1 MSYSI
6 IKNDIVNVDELILQ
20 IKPYIKKFNE
30 HSKFF
35 SQCKHEEHFEK
46 NLERNVPH
54 LSYQI
59 AEIYCSGR
67 DLAGTVSDL
76 INKSFSIEI
85 NGLLK
90 TAIDKLEPELTGL
103 KSWGESEHLNISKIY
118 KESGYNEWSVN
129 HMLSMTLEMCRQ
141 IDEILIFINALKA
154 SYSYQIQSG
163 EISMDDV
170 RKLLKPEINTNNF
183 SGDIHNSLIANGSNN
198 TNTMTI
204 NQNLNEALEEIC
216 QRLIDVIDNS
226 LGNEEDKNEVKN
238 VIYELKEAN
247 TKSSIR
253 SAYNKLTTVM
263 SNHITIGTAI
273 LTSNILPVLNQ
284 LVM

>member
-1 MSYSI
+1 MNYSI

-20 IKPYIKKFNE
+20 IKSYIKKFNE

-103 KSWGESEHLNISKIY
+103 RGGPTCLN
-118 KESGYNEWSVN
+118 N
-129 HMLSMTLEMCRQ
+129 
-141 IDEILIFINALKA
+141 
-154 SYSYQIQSG
+154 
-163 EISMDDV
+163 
-170 RKLLKPEINTNNF
+170 
-183 SGDIHNSLIANGSNN
+183 
-198 TNTMTI
+198 
-204 NQNLNEALEEIC
+204 
-216 QRLIDVIDNS
+216 
-226 LGNEEDKNEVKN
+226 
-238 VIYELKEAN
+238 
-247 TKSSIR
+247 
-253 SAYNKLTTVM
+253 
-263 SNHITIGTAI
+263 
-273 LTSNILPVLNQ
+273 
-284 LVM
+284 